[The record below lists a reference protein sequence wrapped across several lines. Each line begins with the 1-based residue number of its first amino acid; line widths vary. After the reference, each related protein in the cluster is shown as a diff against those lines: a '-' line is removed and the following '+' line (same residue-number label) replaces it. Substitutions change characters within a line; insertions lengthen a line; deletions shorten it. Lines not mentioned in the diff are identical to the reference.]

1 MAEQLVID
9 ALQRALV
16 DLTDLSLQA
25 KQYHWNIQGDR
36 FRALHLALDEI
47 VDQVRED
54 LDEVAERVSTLGGTP
69 DGRAATVARDSG
81 IGDVAEGTISVA
93 DAYKQMESKLMAA
106 SERIKSDLEKVD
118 DADSLSGDILVG
130 AARGLEKQAWFLRAA
145 IEK

>member
-54 LDEVAERVSTLGGTP
+54 LDEVAERISTLGGTP
-69 DGRAATVARDSG
+69 DGRG
-81 IGDVAEGTISVA
+81 C
-93 DAYKQMESKLMAA
+93 Q
-106 SERIKSDLEKVD
+106 
-118 DADSLSGDILVG
+118 
-130 AARGLEKQAWFLRAA
+130 GLRNR
-145 IEK
+145 